1 MEIVIVLLIVA
12 AAMLLF
18 ATEVLP
24 MDVLAIVIL
33 CSLVVTGLIT
43 PVEAVSGFS
52 NPATLTVAAMFVLSA
67 GLNSTGA
74 LAALGQ
80 RLIRHGRNEIALMV
94 LVMLLMALVSPFINN
109 TAAVAVFLP
118 LVIHAAH
125 THNIAASKILIP
137 MSFASQFGGVCTLIG
152 TSTNLLVS
160 SISEKSGYGG
170 FGMFEFSKLGLV
182 MVLVGFVYFL
192 VVGHWL
198 LPRRRE
204 GELVEAYGLG
214 EYMTELR
221 VLPGGRLIGKTV
233 MESRLGES
241 KDITVIEILRGDRKI
256 WSPLYEP
263 LQAGD
268 ILLVRGS
275 VKELF
280 KLKNSMGLEIEPQFK
295 LQDRRLASQDMEL
308 VEALVAPRSI
318 LVGRTLRGIDFH
330 WRFKSIVLA
339 MHRRGHVL
347 REKLA
352 MTRLRPG
359 DALLLLTPKT
369 EVVKLRKEEGL
380 ILLEPR
386 RDVTLDRRKAP
397 LALVIVAAVVL
408 LAAFKILPIVAS
420 ALAGCAAMVITR
432 CLRPEDVYRAIEWKV
447 IVLLA
452 GVIPLG
458 VALEKTGTA
467 NLVVDAALGWA
478 GDSGPIV
485 MLVLLYLLTALLT
498 EFISNNAAAILLAP
512 VAISA
517 AVALNVDHKP
527 FLIAVT
533 FAASTSFATPVGYQ
547 TNAMVYNAGGY
558 RFVDFTKVGLP
569 LILLFCVVAAYFIP
583 KFFPFHP

>member
-1 MEIVIVLLIVA
+1 METLIVLLIVA

-24 MDVLAIVIL
+24 MDVVAIVVL
-33 CSLVVTGLIT
+33 CSLVVTGLIA
-43 PVEAVSGFS
+43 PEEAISGFS
-52 NPATLTVAAMFVLSA
+52 NPATITVAAMFVLSA

-80 RLIRHGRNEIALMV
+80 RLIRHGRNEIVLMV
-94 LVMLLMALVSPFINN
+94 LLMLLMVLVSPFINN

-118 LVIHAAH
+118 LAIHAAN
-125 THNIAASKILIP
+125 THNIPASKVLIP
-137 MSFASQFGGVCTLIG
+137 MSFASQFGGVCTLVG
-152 TSTNLLVS
+152 SSTNLLVS
-160 SISEKSGYGG
+160 SVSEKAGHGSL
-170 FGMFEFSKLGLV
+170 GMFEFTPLGVV
-182 MVLVGFVYFL
+182 MVGVGLVYFL
-192 VVGHWL
+192 AVGHWM

-204 GELVEAYGLG
+204 GELVETYGLG
-214 EYMTELR
+214 EYITELR
-221 VLPGGRLIGKTV
+221 VLPGARLIGKTV
-233 MESRLGES
+233 VDSRLGES

-263 LQAGD
+263 LQEGD

-295 LQDRRLASQDMEL
+295 LQDERLEGQDLEL
-308 VEALVAPRSI
+308 VEALVAPRSL

-347 REKLA
+347 RDKLA
-352 MTRLRPG
+352 LTRLRPG
-359 DALLLLTPKT
+359 DALLLLVPKK
-369 EVVKLRKEEGL
+369 ELVQLRRDESL

-386 RDVTLDRRKAP
+386 RDVALNRRKAP
-397 LALVIVAAVVL
+397 LALTIVAAVVL
-408 LAAFKILPIVAS
+408 VAALKILPIVAS
-420 ALAGCAAMVITR
+420 ALLGCAAMVLTR
-432 CLRPEDVYRAIEWKV
+432 CLRPEDVYRAVEWKV
-447 IVLLA
+447 IVLLG

-458 VALEKTGTA
+458 MALEKTGTA
-467 NLVVDAALGWA
+467 QLVVDLGLRWA
-478 GDSGPIV
+478 GESGPLV
-485 MLVLLYLLTALLT
+485 MLVTLYLLTALLT

-512 VAISA
+512 VAITA
-517 AVALNVDHKP
+517 AVTLNVDTKP

-558 RFVDFTKVGLP
+558 RFADFTKVGLP
-569 LILLFCVVAAYFIP
+569 LILLFCVVATYFIP

>member
-1 MEIVIVLLIVA
+1 MIVLLIVA
-12 AAMLLF
+12 AAMILF
-18 ATEVLP
+18 ATEIMP
-24 MDVLAIVIL
+24 MDAVAVVVL
-33 CSLVVTGLIT
+33 CCLVVAGLVT
-43 PVEAVSGFS
+43 PGEAVSGFS
-52 NPATLTVAAMFVLSA
+52 NQATITVAAMFVLSA

-74 LAALGQ
+74 LAVLGQ
-80 RLIRHGRNEIALMV
+80 RLIRHGQNETVLMV
-94 LVMLLMALVSPFINN
+94 LVMLLMVLVSPFINN

-118 LVIHAAH
+118 LAIHAAH

-152 TSTNLLVS
+152 SSTNLLVS
-160 SISEKSGYGG
+160 SISEDSGYGSL
-170 FGMFEFSKLGLV
+170 GMFEFTKLGLV
-182 MVLVGFVYFL
+182 MVVVGLVYFMA
-192 VVGHWL
+192 VGRWL

-233 MESRLGES
+233 IESRLGES
-241 KDITVIEILRGDRKI
+241 KDITVIEILRGNRKI

-295 LQDRRLASQDMEL
+295 LQDRRLVGQEMEL
-308 VEALVAPRSI
+308 VEALIAPRSM
-318 LVGRTLRGIDFH
+318 LVGRTLRGVDFH

-347 REKLA
+347 RDKLA
-352 MTRLRPG
+352 MTRLRAG
-359 DALLLLTPKT
+359 DALLLLVPKK
-369 EVVKLRKEEGL
+369 ELVQLRKDESL

-386 RDVTLDRRKAP
+386 RDVTLNRRKAP
-397 LALVIVAAVVL
+397 LALGIVAAVVL
-408 LAAFKILPIVAS
+408 LAALHILPIVAS
-420 ALAGCAAMVITR
+420 ALLGCVAMVLTR
-432 CLRPEDVYRAIEWKV
+432 CMRPEDVYRAIEWKV

-458 VALEKTGTA
+458 MALEKTGTA
-467 NLVVDAALGWA
+467 RLVVDYVLGWA
-478 GDSGPIV
+478 GDSSPVI
-485 MLVLLYLLTALLT
+485 MLVTLYLLTAVLT
-498 EFISNNAAAILLAP
+498 EFMSNNAAAILLAP
-512 VAISA
+512 VAITA
-517 AVALNVDHKP
+517 AGTLNVDPKP

-558 RFVDFTKVGLP
+558 RFADFTKVGLP
-569 LILLFCVVAAYFIP
+569 LILIFCVVATYFIP